1 MTVDGKAADGST
13 LSPAPAGATVQVH
26 VVMG

>member
-1 MTVDGKAADGST
+1 MTADGKPISGNT
-13 LSPAPAGATVQVH
+13 LCPAPAGATVQVH